1 MLTVILSFLVACET
15 EQSSTPTVVEVPEE
29 PAVAEKVVVYS
40 GRSESL
46 VGELFTKMEE
56 ELELDIEV
64 QYGSTSEM
72 ATRFLTEG
80 AQSPAD
86 IIFAQ
91 DSGHLG
97 ALAKQGSL
105 ATLSP
110 DLLGNVEKRFQS
122 KDGTWIGT
130 SGRLRV
136 LVYDSK
142 QISPEEMPKSLKE
155 LSDPKWKGKL
165 GWAPGNGSF
174 QAHVSVLRNV
184 WGEEETKAWLEGVKS
199 NEPKSYPKNSPQVKA
214 ANEGSL
220 VIGWVNHYY
229 LHRVD
234 PEGRTAVNY
243 SFPQEDVGNILMVS
257 GAGIRKGSANKAA
270 AEKVLG
276 YLVSKEG
283 QSHFAMN
290 NYEYPTRPNV
300 QTNPDVPDLDLKSV
314 MDIPQEYLIDIGPT
328 RTLLQELALQ

>member
-1 MLTVILSFLVACET
+1 MLTTVLSLFFACESEHSPT
-15 EQSSTPTVVEVPEE
+15 ENVEVL
-29 PAVAEKVVVYS
+29 EKSGITEKIVVYS

-46 VGELFTKMEE
+46 VGDLFDKMEQ
-56 ELELDIEV
+56 ELQLDIEV

-80 AQSPAD
+80 EQSPAD

-91 DSGHLG
+91 DSGHSG

-110 DLLGNVEKRFQS
+110 DLLANVEKRFQAE
-122 KDGTWIGT
+122 DGTWIGT

-142 QISPEEMPKSLKE
+142 QISPDEMPKSLKE
-155 LSDPKWKGKL
+155 LSDLKWKGKL

-184 WGEEETKAWLEGVKS
+184 WGEEETKAWLEGVKN

-214 ANEGSL
+214 TNEGSL

-234 PEGRTAVNY
+234 PNGRTAVNY
-243 SFPQEDVGNILMVS
+243 SFPQEDAGNILMVS
-257 GAGIRKGSANKAA
+257 GAGIRKGSTNKEA
-270 AEKVLG
+270 AEQVLA

-300 QTNPDVPDLDLKSV
+300 
-314 MDIPQEYLIDIGPT
+314 
-328 RTLLQELALQ
+328 